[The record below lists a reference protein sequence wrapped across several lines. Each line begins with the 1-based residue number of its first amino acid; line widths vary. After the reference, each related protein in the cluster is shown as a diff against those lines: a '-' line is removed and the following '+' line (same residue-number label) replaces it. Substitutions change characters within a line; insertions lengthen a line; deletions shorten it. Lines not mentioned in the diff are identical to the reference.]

1 MFYTLCICLFTD
13 YYLNEKLM
21 AHQSDSTDY
30 LIPKPGGLGM
40 IENPEYFEG
49 DPRDSVFT
57 SNVLPQQHSDPHPNA
72 RRSVNKPKIAPKPK
86 RLTDYY
92 NEIENNLS
100 APDNRRLLSNS
111 SNCSNG
117 ESAV

>member
-1 MFYTLCICLFTD
+1 MS
-13 YYLNEKLM
+13 E
-21 AHQSDSTDY
+21 STDY
-30 LIPKPGGLGM
+30 LIPRSAPVM
-40 IENPEYFEG
+40 IDNPEYFEG

-57 SNVLPQQHSDPHPNA
+57 SNVYPRQISDPHPNA
-72 RRSVNKPKIAPKPK
+72 HRSVNKPKVAPKPK

-92 NEIENNLS
+92 NDVETAHNV
-100 APDNRRLLSNS
+100 PDNRRLLSNS